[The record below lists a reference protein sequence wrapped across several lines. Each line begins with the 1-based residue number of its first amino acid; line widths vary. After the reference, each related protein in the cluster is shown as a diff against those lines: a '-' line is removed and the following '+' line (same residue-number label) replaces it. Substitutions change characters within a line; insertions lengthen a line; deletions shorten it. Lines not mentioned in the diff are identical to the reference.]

1 MRLVDFTTVELQRVA
16 RAVLR
21 CYVEVQTGVA
31 PAAALARFFAP
42 AAAAG
47 LAAGGWR
54 LAAGGTT
61 GGMARHADFGPVMCC
76 GWARTVPTRLRL

>member
-1 MRLVDFTTVELQRVA
+1 MRLVDFTTAELQRVA

-21 CYVEVQTGVA
+21 CYVEVQSGVA

-47 LAAGGWR
+47 LAAGG
-54 LAAGGTT
+54 G
-61 GGMARHADFGPVMCC
+61 RHDGRHGAS
-76 GWARTVPTRLRL
+76 R